1 MVPIGGMTD
10 ASDCAWAPL
19 FCQEGEEIFGD
30 FVYLGLLGG
39 DFLCKGLLLFQ
50 CLLVF
55 AGS

>member
-10 ASDCAWAPL
+10 ASDCAWAPP
-19 FCQEGEEIFGD
+19 FCREGEEIFGD

-39 DFLCKGLLLFQ
+39 GFLCKGLLIFQ
-50 CLLVF
+50 CLLLF